1 MIIDSIKY
9 EHIND
14 MVSIE
19 ESNFRDAWDYKILY
33 QETQLNQ
40 NSTYLGMFDNGYLV
54 AYIGFWN
61 MVDYFDIANVAVR
74 KEYQRR
80 GIASELLLE
89 VFELAKEAMV
99 NNIFLEVSV
108 KNESAIKLYEKH
120 GYKIIR
126 TIKNYYTVLKEDAYL
141 MQKEVEYE

>member
-1 MIIDSIKY
+1 MIIDKIKY

-33 QETQLNQ
+33 QETQLNK
-40 NSTYLGMFDNGYLV
+40 NSTYLGMFDHDYLV
-54 AYIGFWN
+54 AYIGYWN

-120 GYKIIR
+120 GYKIVR